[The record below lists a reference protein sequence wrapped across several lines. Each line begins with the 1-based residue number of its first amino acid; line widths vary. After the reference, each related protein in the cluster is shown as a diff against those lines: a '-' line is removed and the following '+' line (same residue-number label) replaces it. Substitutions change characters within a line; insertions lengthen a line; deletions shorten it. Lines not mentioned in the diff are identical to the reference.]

1 MPRMTLG
8 RDDLRDAPIAG
19 RLSAGRLHLSEG
31 PIDLIIKVEG
41 ESAPVRRAEEAAR
54 VRFHGLLAELVTE
67 LELLRRRLGDTP
79 PPLQGPVAR
88 RMAEAAWPY
97 RDVFITPMVAV
108 AGAVAEAVLAAM
120 VEAAPLRRAFVNNG
134 GDIAL
139 HLSSGEHFDI
149 GIMRSPEELA
159 HAGAARPEAFVRV
172 GWQSPVRGVATS
184 GRHGRSFSLGIADGV
199 TVLARTAAD
208 ADVAATMIAN
218 AVDVDDPAIGRRP
231 ARALDPDSDL
241 GDLPVVVE
249 VGELDEGKIAA
260 AIACGRER
268 AAALIDKRLIE
279 GALISLRGRWESV
292 GAAATNALAIRG
304 LDTPPIGHENDL

>member
-1 MPRMTLG
+1 MRV
-8 RDDLRDAPIAG
+8 RDDFRDPPIAG
-19 RLSAGRLHLSEG
+19 RLSSGRLHLSEG
-31 PIDLIIKVEG
+31 PIDLIIQAEG
-41 ESAPVRRAEEAAR
+41 ERPAVRRAEEAAR
-54 VRFHGLLAELVTE
+54 LRFNGLLAELVAE
-67 LELLRRRLGDTP
+67 LEFLRRRVGDSP
-79 PPLQGPVAR
+79 PPLQGPIAR

-97 RDVFITPMVAV
+97 REVFVTPMVAV

-139 HLSSGEHFDI
+139 HLSSGAHLDI

-159 HAGAARPEAFVRV
+159 LARAARPEAFVRI
-172 GWQSPVRGVATS
+172 GWQSPVRGIATS

-208 ADVAATMIAN
+208 ADTAATMIAN
-218 AVDVDDPAIGRRP
+218 AVDIDDPAIRRRP

-241 GDLPVVVE
+241 RDIPVVVE
-249 VGELDEGKIAA
+249 VGALDEEKIAA

-268 AAALIDKRLIE
+268 AAALVDKGWIE

-292 GAAATNALAIRG
+292 GAAAKDALAIRG
-304 LDTPPIGHENDL
+304 PDTPPIGDDL